1 MHRNPTILYTC
12 GSNSL
17 YDMEYIIYKMLYTC
31 SCGFMDCQLQHCL
44 CQLPEIYFV
53 SYYMLV
59 SVVFSRNDYKD
70 IVIWLVNECQCDPN
84 VRNNNGDTLLHT
96 ACR

>member
-31 SCGFMDCQLQHCL
+31 SCGFIY